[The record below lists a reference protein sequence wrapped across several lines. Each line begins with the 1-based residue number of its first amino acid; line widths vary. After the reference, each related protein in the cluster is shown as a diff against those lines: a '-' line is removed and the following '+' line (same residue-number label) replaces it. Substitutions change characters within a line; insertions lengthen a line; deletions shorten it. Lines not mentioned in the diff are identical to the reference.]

1 MLTLRPKYI
10 KAVYFK
16 NARLQCKHVPGSLH
30 PCKNVNCYFTFHKK
44 RNSWFMVKCNDVIYN
59 IGITFIVTVVWRDRK
74 DTMMLGLCDGQLKLY
89 SSVTET
95 AVDWLWYP
103 YIPFGKITL
112 IQGDPG
118 CGKSTLMMSIISAVS
133 NGSIAPD
140 GRKLKK
146 PMHVIYQC
154 SEDGLSDTIKPRLN
168 AAGADCANVA
178 FLDEEI
184 NWVTLND
191 DSVRRAI
198 ADFNAKLLVIDP
210 IQAYLGEADI
220 ASASGMRKVLRQ
232 LSLWAAM
239 YDCAVVLIGH
249 LNKKQNSKE
258 LYRSL
263 GSIDL
268 VATARSVIQ
277 VEHLQDDAIS
287 VVHHVKSSLAPKGRD
302 LFFSIDSSRKLEW
315 LDIDPEKYP
324 SDDTTYYV
332 QEKMTKQ
339 ARAADILSVMLADGP
354 VAVSEIHTLFNKEN
368 ISERTI
374 LNTKKLMGIKS
385 IKRDGAWYWLIPKSS
400 AE

>member
-1 MLTLRPKYI
+1 ML
-10 KAVYFK
+10 
-16 NARLQCKHVPGSLH
+16 
-30 PCKNVNCYFTFHKK
+30 
-44 RNSWFMVKCNDVIYN
+44 D
-59 IGITFIVTVVWRDRK
+59 
-74 DTMMLGLCDGQLKLY
+74 LCDGQLKLY

-133 NGSIAPD
+133 NGSVVPD

-168 AAGADCANVA
+168 AAGADCTNVA
-178 FLDEEI
+178 FLDEE
-184 NWVTLND
+184 NTWVTLND

-268 VATARSVIQ
+268 VAAARSVIQ

-287 VVHHVKSSLAPKGRD
+287 VIHHVKSSLSPKGRD
-302 LFFSIDSSRKLEW
+302 LFFSIDSSRKVEW
-315 LDIDPEKYP
+315 LDIDPSKY
-324 SDDTTYYV
+324 SRADIAFDA

-339 ARAADILSVMLADGP
+339 SRAADILRVLLADGP
-354 VAVSEIHTLFNKEN
+354 MAVSEIHTMFHKEN

-374 LNTKKLMGIKS
+374 MNTKKMMGIKS
-385 IKRDGAWYWLIPKSS
+385 IKKDGAWYWQIPKSTTGS
-400 AE
+400 

>member
-1 MLTLRPKYI
+1 ML
-10 KAVYFK
+10 
-16 NARLQCKHVPGSLH
+16 
-30 PCKNVNCYFTFHKK
+30 
-44 RNSWFMVKCNDVIYN
+44 D
-59 IGITFIVTVVWRDRK
+59 
-74 DTMMLGLCDGQLKLY
+74 LCDGQLKLY
-89 SSVTET
+89 SSITET

-103 YIPFGKITL
+103 YIPFGKITM

-133 NGSIAPD
+133 NGSVAPD

-154 SEDGLSDTIKPRLN
+154 SEDGLSDTIKPRLT

-184 NWVTLND
+184 NWVTLNG

-210 IQAYLGEADI
+210 IQAYLGEADL

-232 LSLWAAM
+232 LSSWAAM

-268 VATARSVIQ
+268 VATARSVIH
-277 VEHLQDDAIS
+277 VERLQNDSIS
-287 VVHHVKSSLAPKGRD
+287 VIHHVKSSLSPKGRD
-302 LFFSIDSSRKLEW
+302 LFFTIDASRKVEW
-315 LDIDPEKYP
+315 LDIDPDKY
-324 SDDTTYYV
+324 SGNDVAIDEA

-339 ARAADILSVMLADGP
+339 SRAADILRVMLADGP
-354 VAVSEIHTLFNKEN
+354 VAVSEIHALFNKEK

-374 LNTKKLMGIKS
+374 INTKKLMGIKS
-385 IKRDGAWYWLIPKSS
+385 IKKDGVWYWQIPKSTMN
-400 AE
+400 

>member
-1 MLTLRPKYI
+1 
-10 KAVYFK
+10 
-16 NARLQCKHVPGSLH
+16 
-30 PCKNVNCYFTFHKK
+30 
-44 RNSWFMVKCNDVIYN
+44 MVKRGNTSYN
-59 IGITFIVTVVWRDRK
+59 RSITFIVTAVWFDRK
-74 DTMMLGLCDGQLKLY
+74 DTMMLDLCDGQLKLY
-89 SSVTET
+89 SNVTET

-118 CGKSTLMMSIISAVS
+118 CGKSTLMMNIIAAVS
-133 NGSIAPD
+133 NGSVTPD

-198 ADFNAKLLVIDP
+198 AEFNAKLLVIDP

-220 ASASGMRKVLRQ
+220 ASASGMRRVLRQ
-232 LSLWAAM
+232 LSFWATM

-249 LNKKQNSKE
+249 LNKKQSTKE

-268 VATARSVIQ
+268 VAAARSVIQ
-277 VEHLQDDAIS
+277 VEHIQDDAIS
-287 VVHHVKSSLAPKGRD
+287 IVHHVKSSLSPKGSD
-302 LFFSIDSSRKLEW
+302 LFFSIDSLRKLEW
-315 LDIDPEKYP
+315 LDIDPEKYAS
-324 SDDTTYYV
+324 SDSSCCV
-332 QEKMTKQ
+332 QEKVTKQ
-339 ARAADILSVMLADGP
+339 ARAADVLSDMLSDGP
-354 VAVSEIHTLFNKEN
+354 VAVSEIYAMFNKEN
-368 ISERTI
+368 IRERTM
-374 LNTKKLMGIKS
+374 LNIKKQMGIKS
-385 IKRDGAWYWLIPKSS
+385 IKRDGAWYWQFPQSS
-400 AE
+400 AEK

>member
-1 MLTLRPKYI
+1 ML
-10 KAVYFK
+10 
-16 NARLQCKHVPGSLH
+16 
-30 PCKNVNCYFTFHKK
+30 
-44 RNSWFMVKCNDVIYN
+44 D
-59 IGITFIVTVVWRDRK
+59 
-74 DTMMLGLCDGQLKLY
+74 LCDGQLKLY

-103 YIPFGKITL
+103 YIPFGKITM

-133 NGSIAPD
+133 NGSVAPD

-154 SEDGLSDTIKPRLN
+154 SEDGLSDTIKPRLT

-178 FLDEEI
+178 YLDEEI

-210 IQAYLGEADI
+210 VQAYLGEADI

-277 VEHLQDDAIS
+277 VERLPNDSIS
-287 VVHHVKSSLAPKGRD
+287 VIHHVKSSLSPKGRD
-302 LFFSIDSSRKLEW
+302 LFFSIDASRKLEW
-315 LDIDPEKYP
+315 LDIDPDKY
-324 SDDTTYYV
+324 SGNDVAVDEA

-339 ARAADILSVMLADGP
+339 SRAADILRVMLADGP
-354 VAVSEIHTLFNKEN
+354 VAVSEIHNLFNKEK

-374 LNTKKLMGIKS
+374 INTKKMMGIKS
-385 IKRDGAWYWLIPKSS
+385 IKKDGVWYWQIPKSTMD
-400 AE
+400 

>member
-1 MLTLRPKYI
+1 
-10 KAVYFK
+10 
-16 NARLQCKHVPGSLH
+16 
-30 PCKNVNCYFTFHKK
+30 
-44 RNSWFMVKCNDVIYN
+44 
-59 IGITFIVTVVWRDRK
+59 
-74 DTMMLGLCDGQLKLY
+74 MMLDLCDGQLKLY
-89 SSVTET
+89 SSITET

-103 YIPFGKITL
+103 YIPFGKITM

-133 NGSIAPD
+133 NGSVAPD

-154 SEDGLSDTIKPRLN
+154 SEDGLSDTIKPRLT

-220 ASASGMRKVLRQ
+220 ASASGMRRVLRQ

-277 VEHLQDDAIS
+277 VERLQDDSIS
-287 VVHHVKSSLAPKGRD
+287 VIHHVKSSLSPKGRD
-302 LFFSIDSSRKLEW
+302 LFFSIDASRKLEW
-315 LDIDPEKYP
+315 LDIDPGKY
-324 SDDTTYYV
+324 SGNDVAFEV

-339 ARAADILSVMLADGP
+339 SRAADILRVMLAEGP
-354 VAVSEIHTLFNKEN
+354 VAVSEIHTQFNKEN

-374 LNTKKLMGIKS
+374 MNTKKLMGIKS
-385 IKRDGAWYWLIPKSS
+385 IKKDGAWYWQIPKSTMD
-400 AE
+400 

>member
-1 MLTLRPKYI
+1 
-10 KAVYFK
+10 
-16 NARLQCKHVPGSLH
+16 
-30 PCKNVNCYFTFHKK
+30 
-44 RNSWFMVKCNDVIYN
+44 
-59 IGITFIVTVVWRDRK
+59 
-74 DTMMLGLCDGQLKLY
+74 MMLDLCDGQLKLY

-103 YIPFGKITL
+103 YIPFGKITM

-133 NGSIAPD
+133 NGSVAPD

-154 SEDGLSDTIKPRLN
+154 SEDGLSDTIKPRLT

-210 IQAYLGEADI
+210 IQAYLGEADL

-232 LSLWAAM
+232 LSSWAAM

-277 VEHLQDDAIS
+277 VERLQNDSIS
-287 VVHHVKSSLAPKGRD
+287 VIHHVKSSLSPKGRD
-302 LFFSIDSSRKLEW
+302 LFFSVDASRKLEW
-315 LDIDPEKYP
+315 LDIDPDKY
-324 SDDTTYYV
+324 SGNDVAIDEA

-339 ARAADILSVMLADGP
+339 SRAADILRVMLADGP
-354 VAVSEIHTLFNKEN
+354 VAVSEIHALFNKEK

-374 LNTKKLMGIKS
+374 INTKKLMGIKS
-385 IKRDGAWYWLIPKSS
+385 IKKDGVWYWQIPKSTTD
-400 AE
+400 

>member
-1 MLTLRPKYI
+1 ML
-10 KAVYFK
+10 
-16 NARLQCKHVPGSLH
+16 
-30 PCKNVNCYFTFHKK
+30 
-44 RNSWFMVKCNDVIYN
+44 D
-59 IGITFIVTVVWRDRK
+59 
-74 DTMMLGLCDGQLKLY
+74 LCDGQLKLY

-95 AVDWLWYP
+95 DVDWLWYP
-103 YIPFGKITL
+103 YIPFGKITM

-133 NGSIAPD
+133 NGSVSPD

-154 SEDGLSDTIKPRLN
+154 SEDGLSDTIKPRLT
-168 AAGADCANVA
+168 AAGADCTNVA

-184 NWVTLND
+184 NWVTLDD

-220 ASASGMRKVLRQ
+220 ASASGMRRVLRQ

-268 VATARSVIQ
+268 IATARSVIQ
-277 VEHLQDDAIS
+277 VERLQDDSIS
-287 VVHHVKSSLAPKGRD
+287 VIHHVKSSLSPKGRD
-302 LFFSIDSSRKLEW
+302 LFFSIDASRKLEW
-315 LDIDPEKYP
+315 LDIDPDKY
-324 SDDTTYYV
+324 SGNDV
-332 QEKMTKQ
+332 AFEAQEKMTKQ
-339 ARAADILSVMLADGP
+339 SRAADILRVMLAEGP
-354 VAVSEIHTLFNKEN
+354 VAVSEIHTRFKKEN

-374 LNTKKLMGIKS
+374 MNTKKMMGIRS
-385 IKRDGAWYWLIPKSS
+385 IKKDGAWYWQIPKSTTG
-400 AE
+400 

>member
-1 MLTLRPKYI
+1 ML
-10 KAVYFK
+10 
-16 NARLQCKHVPGSLH
+16 
-30 PCKNVNCYFTFHKK
+30 
-44 RNSWFMVKCNDVIYN
+44 D
-59 IGITFIVTVVWRDRK
+59 
-74 DTMMLGLCDGQLKLY
+74 LCDGQLKLY

-95 AVDWLWYP
+95 DVDWLWYP

-118 CGKSTLMMSIISAVS
+118 CGKSTLMMNIISAVS
-133 NGSIAPD
+133 NGSVAPD

-178 FLDEEI
+178 FLDEEL

-249 LNKKQNSKE
+249 LNKKQNSKD

-268 VATARSVIQ
+268 VAAARSVIH

-287 VVHHVKSSLAPKGRD
+287 VIHHVKSSLSPKGRD

-315 LDIDPEKYP
+315 LDIDPENY
-324 SDDTTYYV
+324 SREDASYYA

-339 ARAADILSVMLADGP
+339 ARAADILRVILADGP

-374 LNTKKLMGIKS
+374 MNTKKQMGIKS
-385 IKRDGAWYWLIPKSS
+385 VKKDGAWYWQLPKSS
-400 AE
+400 TEK

>member
-1 MLTLRPKYI
+1 
-10 KAVYFK
+10 
-16 NARLQCKHVPGSLH
+16 
-30 PCKNVNCYFTFHKK
+30 
-44 RNSWFMVKCNDVIYN
+44 MVKCNNAIYN
-59 IGITFIVTVVWRDRK
+59 GSITFIVTCSLVNRK
-74 DTMMLGLCDGQLKLY
+74 DTMMLDLCDGQLKLY

-118 CGKSTLMMSIISAVS
+118 CGKSTLMMNIIAAVS
-133 NGSIAPD
+133 NGSVAPD

-232 LSLWAAM
+232 LSLWATM

-249 LNKKQNSKE
+249 LNKKQSSKE

-268 VATARSVIQ
+268 VAAARSVIQ
-277 VEHLQDDAIS
+277 VEHIQDDAIS
-287 VVHHVKSSLAPKGRD
+287 VVHHVKSSLSPKGRD
-302 LFFSIDSSRKLEW
+302 LFFSIDASRKLEW
-315 LDIDPEKYP
+315 LDIDPEKYAG
-324 SDDTTYYV
+324 SDTAYCV
-332 QEKMTKQ
+332 QKKMTKQ
-339 ARAADILSVMLADGP
+339 ARAADILSVMLADAP
-354 VAVSEIHTLFNKEN
+354 MAVSEIHAVFNKEN

-374 LNTKKLMGIKS
+374 LNTKKAMGIKS
-385 IKRDGAWYWLIPKSS
+385 FKKDGA
-400 AE
+400 

>member
-1 MLTLRPKYI
+1 
-10 KAVYFK
+10 
-16 NARLQCKHVPGSLH
+16 
-30 PCKNVNCYFTFHKK
+30 
-44 RNSWFMVKCNDVIYN
+44 
-59 IGITFIVTVVWRDRK
+59 
-74 DTMMLGLCDGQLKLY
+74 MMLDLCDGQLKLY

-103 YIPFGKITL
+103 YIPFGKITM

-133 NGSIAPD
+133 NGSVAPD

-154 SEDGLSDTIKPRLN
+154 SEDGLSDTIKPRLT

-210 IQAYLGEADI
+210 VQAYLGEADI

-277 VEHLQDDAIS
+277 VERLQNDSIS
-287 VVHHVKSSLAPKGRD
+287 VIHHVKSSLSPKGRD
-302 LFFSIDSSRKLEW
+302 LFFSIDASRKLEW
-315 LDIDPEKYP
+315 LDIDPDKY
-324 SDDTTYYV
+324 SGNDVAVDEA

-339 ARAADILSVMLADGP
+339 SRAADILRVMLADGP
-354 VAVSEIHTLFNKEN
+354 VAVSEIHALFNKEK

-374 LNTKKLMGIKS
+374 INTKKLMGIKS
-385 IKRDGAWYWLIPKSS
+385 IKKDGVWYWQIPKSTTD
-400 AE
+400 

>member
-1 MLTLRPKYI
+1 
-10 KAVYFK
+10 
-16 NARLQCKHVPGSLH
+16 
-30 PCKNVNCYFTFHKK
+30 
-44 RNSWFMVKCNDVIYN
+44 
-59 IGITFIVTVVWRDRK
+59 
-74 DTMMLGLCDGQLKLY
+74 MMLDLCDGQLKLY
-89 SSVTET
+89 SSITET

-103 YIPFGKITL
+103 YIPFGKITM

-133 NGSIAPD
+133 NGSVAPD

-154 SEDGLSDTIKPRLN
+154 SEDGLSDTIKPRLT

-277 VEHLQDDAIS
+277 VERLQNDSIS
-287 VVHHVKSSLAPKGRD
+287 VIHHVKSSLSPKGRD
-302 LFFSIDSSRKLEW
+302 LFFTIDASRKVEW
-315 LDIDPEKYP
+315 LDIDPDKY
-324 SDDTTYYV
+324 SGNDVAIDEA

-339 ARAADILSVMLADGP
+339 SRAADILRVMLADGP
-354 VAVSEIHTLFNKEN
+354 VAVSEIHALFNKEK

-374 LNTKKLMGIKS
+374 INTKKLMGIKS
-385 IKRDGAWYWLIPKSS
+385 IKKDGVWYWQIPKSTMN
-400 AE
+400 

>member
-1 MLTLRPKYI
+1 
-10 KAVYFK
+10 
-16 NARLQCKHVPGSLH
+16 
-30 PCKNVNCYFTFHKK
+30 
-44 RNSWFMVKCNDVIYN
+44 
-59 IGITFIVTVVWRDRK
+59 
-74 DTMMLGLCDGQLKLY
+74 MMLDLCDGQLKLY
-89 SSVTET
+89 SSITET

-103 YIPFGKITL
+103 YIPFGKITM

-133 NGSIAPD
+133 NGSVAPD

-154 SEDGLSDTIKPRLN
+154 SEDGLSDTIKPRLT

-277 VEHLQDDAIS
+277 VERLQDDTIS
-287 VVHHVKSSLAPKGRD
+287 VIHHVKSSLSPKGRD
-302 LFFSIDSSRKLEW
+302 LFFSIDASRKLEW
-315 LDIDPEKYP
+315 LDIDPGKY
-324 SDDTTYYV
+324 SDNDVAFEV

-339 ARAADILSVMLADGP
+339 SRAADILRVMLAEGP
-354 VAVSEIHTLFNKEN
+354 VAVSEIHTQFKREN

-374 LNTKKLMGIKS
+374 MNTKKMMGIRS
-385 IKRDGAWYWLIPKSS
+385 IKKDGAWYWQIPKSTMD
-400 AE
+400 

>member
-1 MLTLRPKYI
+1 
-10 KAVYFK
+10 
-16 NARLQCKHVPGSLH
+16 
-30 PCKNVNCYFTFHKK
+30 
-44 RNSWFMVKCNDVIYN
+44 
-59 IGITFIVTVVWRDRK
+59 
-74 DTMMLGLCDGQLKLY
+74 MMLDLCDGQLKLY

-103 YIPFGKITL
+103 YIPFGKITM

-133 NGSIAPD
+133 NGSVAPD

-154 SEDGLSDTIKPRLN
+154 SEDGLSDTIKPRLT

-178 FLDEEI
+178 YLDEEI

-210 IQAYLGEADI
+210 VQAYLGEADI
-220 ASASGMRKVLRQ
+220 ASASGMRRVLRQ

-277 VEHLQDDAIS
+277 VERLQNDSIS
-287 VVHHVKSSLAPKGRD
+287 VIHHVKSSLSPKGRD
-302 LFFSIDSSRKLEW
+302 LFFSIDASRKLEW
-315 LDIDPEKYP
+315 LDIDPDKY
-324 SDDTTYYV
+324 SGNDVAVDEA

-339 ARAADILSVMLADGP
+339 SRAADILRVMLADGP
-354 VAVSEIHTLFNKEN
+354 VAVSEIHALFNKEK

-374 LNTKKLMGIKS
+374 INTKKLMGIKS
-385 IKRDGAWYWLIPKSS
+385 IKKDGVWYWQIPKSTTD
-400 AE
+400 

>member
-1 MLTLRPKYI
+1 
-10 KAVYFK
+10 
-16 NARLQCKHVPGSLH
+16 
-30 PCKNVNCYFTFHKK
+30 
-44 RNSWFMVKCNDVIYN
+44 
-59 IGITFIVTVVWRDRK
+59 
-74 DTMMLGLCDGQLKLY
+74 MMLDLCDGQLKLY
-89 SSVTET
+89 SSITET

-103 YIPFGKITL
+103 YIPFGKITM

-133 NGSIAPD
+133 NGSVAPD

-154 SEDGLSDTIKPRLN
+154 SEDGLSDTIKPRLI

-210 IQAYLGEADI
+210 IQAYLGEADL
-220 ASASGMRKVLRQ
+220 ASASGMRRVLRQ

-277 VEHLQDDAIS
+277 VERLQNDSIS
-287 VVHHVKSSLAPKGRD
+287 VIHHVKSSLSPKGRD
-302 LFFSIDSSRKLEW
+302 LFFSIDASRKLEW
-315 LDIDPEKYP
+315 LDIDPDKY
-324 SDDTTYYV
+324 SGNDVAVDEA

-339 ARAADILSVMLADGP
+339 ARAADILRVMLAEGP
-354 VAVSEIHTLFNKEN
+354 VAVSEIHAVFNKEK

-374 LNTKKLMGIKS
+374 INTKKMMGIKS
-385 IKRDGAWYWLIPKSS
+385 IKKDGVWYWQIPKSTTD
-400 AE
+400 

>member
-1 MLTLRPKYI
+1 ML
-10 KAVYFK
+10 
-16 NARLQCKHVPGSLH
+16 
-30 PCKNVNCYFTFHKK
+30 
-44 RNSWFMVKCNDVIYN
+44 D
-59 IGITFIVTVVWRDRK
+59 
-74 DTMMLGLCDGQLKLY
+74 LCDGQLKLY

-133 NGSIAPD
+133 NGSVAPD

-154 SEDGLSDTIKPRLN
+154 SEDGLSDTIKPRLI

-191 DSVRRAI
+191 DSIRRAI

-220 ASASGMRKVLRQ
+220 ANASGMRKVLRQ

-268 VATARSVIQ
+268 VAAARSVIQ
-277 VEHLQDDAIS
+277 VEHLQGDTIS
-287 VVHHVKSSLAPKGRD
+287 VIHHVKSSLSPKGRD
-302 LFFSIDSSRKLEW
+302 LFFTIDSSRKLEW
-315 LDIDPEKYP
+315 LDIDPSKY
-324 SDDTTYYV
+324 SNNEVAFDA

-339 ARAADILSVMLADGP
+339 SRTADILRVMLADGP
-354 VAVSEIHTLFNKEN
+354 VAVSEIHAMLHKEN

-374 LNTKKLMGIKS
+374 MNTKKMMGIKS
-385 IKRDGAWYWLIPKSS
+385 IKKDGVWYWQIPKSTTG
-400 AE
+400 

>member
-1 MLTLRPKYI
+1 ME
-10 KAVYFK
+10 
-16 NARLQCKHVPGSLH
+16 
-30 PCKNVNCYFTFHKK
+30 
-44 RNSWFMVKCNDVIYN
+44 MCNDAIYN
-59 IGITFIVTVVWRDRK
+59 IRITFKVTVVWFNRK
-74 DTMMLGLCDGQLKLY
+74 DTMMLDLCDGQLKLY

-133 NGSIAPD
+133 NGSTAPD

-198 ADFNAKLLVIDP
+198 SDFNAKLLVIDP

-220 ASASGMRKVLRQ
+220 ASASGIRRVLRQ

-268 VATARSVIQ
+268 VAAARSVIQ
-277 VEHLQDDAIS
+277 VEQMQEEAIS
-287 VVHHVKSSLAPKGRD
+287 VIHHVKSSLSPKGRD

-315 LDIDPEKYP
+315 LDIDPEDYE
-324 SDDTTYYV
+324 SNDASYYV

-339 ARAADILSVMLADGP
+339 ARAADILRVMLSDGP

-374 LNTKKLMGIKS
+374 MNTKKQMGIKS
-385 IKRDGAWYWLIPKSS
+385 VKKDGAWYWQLPKSS
-400 AE
+400 AEK

>member
-1 MLTLRPKYI
+1 
-10 KAVYFK
+10 
-16 NARLQCKHVPGSLH
+16 
-30 PCKNVNCYFTFHKK
+30 
-44 RNSWFMVKCNDVIYN
+44 
-59 IGITFIVTVVWRDRK
+59 
-74 DTMMLGLCDGQLKLY
+74 MMLDLCDGQLKLY

-103 YIPFGKITL
+103 YIPFGKITM

-133 NGSIAPD
+133 NGSVAPD

-154 SEDGLSDTIKPRLN
+154 SEDGLSDTIKPRLT

-178 FLDEEI
+178 YLDEEI

-210 IQAYLGEADI
+210 VQAYLGEADI
-220 ASASGMRKVLRQ
+220 ASASGMRRVLRQ

-277 VEHLQDDAIS
+277 VERLQNDSIS
-287 VVHHVKSSLAPKGRD
+287 VIHHVKSSLSPKGRD
-302 LFFSIDSSRKLEW
+302 LFFSIDASRKLEW
-315 LDIDPEKYP
+315 LDIDPDKYTNNNVAV
-324 SDDTTYYV
+324 DEA

-339 ARAADILSVMLADGP
+339 SRAADILRVMLADGP
-354 VAVSEIHTLFNKEN
+354 VAVSEIHKLFNKEK

-374 LNTKKLMGIKS
+374 INTKKMMGIKS
-385 IKRDGAWYWLIPKSS
+385 IKKDGVWYWQIPKSTMD
-400 AE
+400 

>member
-1 MLTLRPKYI
+1 
-10 KAVYFK
+10 
-16 NARLQCKHVPGSLH
+16 
-30 PCKNVNCYFTFHKK
+30 
-44 RNSWFMVKCNDVIYN
+44 
-59 IGITFIVTVVWRDRK
+59 
-74 DTMMLGLCDGQLKLY
+74 MMLDLCDGQLKLY

-103 YIPFGKITL
+103 YIPFGKITM

-133 NGSIAPD
+133 NGSVAPD

-154 SEDGLSDTIKPRLN
+154 SEDGLSDTIKPRLT

-178 FLDEEI
+178 YLDEEI

-210 IQAYLGEADI
+210 VQAYLGEADI

-277 VEHLQDDAIS
+277 VERLQNDSIS
-287 VVHHVKSSLAPKGRD
+287 VIHHVKSSLSPKGRD
-302 LFFSIDSSRKLEW
+302 LFFSIDASRKLEW
-315 LDIDPEKYP
+315 LDIDPDKY
-324 SDDTTYYV
+324 SGNDVAVDEA

-339 ARAADILSVMLADGP
+339 SRAADILRVMLADGP
-354 VAVSEIHTLFNKEN
+354 VAVSEIHNLFNKEK

-374 LNTKKLMGIKS
+374 INTKKMMGIKS
-385 IKRDGAWYWLIPKSS
+385 IKKDGVWYWQIPKSTMD
-400 AE
+400 